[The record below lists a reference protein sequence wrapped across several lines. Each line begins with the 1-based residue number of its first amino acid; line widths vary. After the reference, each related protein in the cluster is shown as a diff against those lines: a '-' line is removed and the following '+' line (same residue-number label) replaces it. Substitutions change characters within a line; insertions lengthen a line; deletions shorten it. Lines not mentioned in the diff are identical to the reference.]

1 MKSSDMNKLFQ
12 KLVKM
17 GVKDSKTAYKLIQQ
31 YKETGV
37 L

>member
-1 MKSSDMNKLFQ
+1 MNKLFQ

-17 GVKDSKTAYKLIQQ
+17 GVKDSANAYKMIER
-31 YKETGV
+31 YKKTGV